1 MTDGDG
7 SNRKLVMG
15 EDGKHIYGG
24 AISPDG
30 KYVLFTPSMTDGGIE
45 TGLISIM
52 RLADAPIIRGES
64 TIHQMGEAILN
75 LVIAVASGK
84 THTKAEDLRQDDFI
98 PWKRGVSL

>member
-1 MTDGDG
+1 
-7 SNRKLVMG
+7 MG

-30 KYVLFTPSMTDGGIE
+30 KYVLFTPAMTDAGIE

-64 TIHQMGEAILN
+64 VALRKLHPEAKEGVVLE
-75 LVIAVASGK
+75 LTKGWEPHWTYAALGGGK
-84 THTKAEDLRQDDFI
+84 
-98 PWKRGVSL
+98 